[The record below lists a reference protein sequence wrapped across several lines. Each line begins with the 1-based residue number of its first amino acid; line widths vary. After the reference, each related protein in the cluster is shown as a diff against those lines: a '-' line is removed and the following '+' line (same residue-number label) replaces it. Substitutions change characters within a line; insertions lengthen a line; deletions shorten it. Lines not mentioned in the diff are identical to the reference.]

1 LPKPKKIVSA
11 TQVSC
16 KQLFFIPATAL
27 LLKKRRRAE
36 YRLPPHS
43 KFFRQ
48 TCEAPGGTSV
58 CLPGGGHAAVS
69 PKKLSTLNVQLSTLN
84 FQRAGTPA
92 PDGAHIQHALDSHD
106 PRH

>member
-1 LPKPKKIVSA
+1 LKV
-11 TQVSC
+11 
-16 KQLFFIPATAL
+16 QLLFLGSTSSFVRRPATAL

-48 TCEAPGGTSV
+48 TCEAPGGASV

-69 PKKLSTLNVQLSTLN
+69 ERRTPNAEVKTLNAQAMQL
-84 FQRAGTPA
+84 AGTFA
-92 PDGAHIQHALDSHD
+92 FQKNLRQCVICG
-106 PRH
+106 